1 MEGYSILM
9 DTPRTRSQIRRDLQ
23 TAGTRGDIVTA
34 AADLMR
40 EHGYAGTSIAAIAER
55 GGVAVQTIYNTVGSK
70 VDVLAAVLAAANTAS
85 RAAGRSVAELA
96 AGISGA
102 ATPAAAVGAL
112 AGWIAADN
120 ERAAPLY
127 RVVNEAAGTDPE
139 IHELEVTMAAR
150 SLHAYAEAVG
160 ALRAQLGLR
169 SGLSDHEAATSIW
182 ALGHPQVFHTLVVG
196 LGWSRETYTAW
207 LRSAL
212 PGVLPSGRL
221 PAR

>member
-1 MEGYSILM
+1 MEGYSKGM
-9 DTPRTRSQIRRDLQ
+9 DTPRTRSQIRRDIQ
-23 TAGTRGDIVTA
+23 TMGTRGDIVQA
-34 AADLMR
+34 ATELMA
-40 EHGYAGTSIAAIAER
+40 EHGYVGTSIAAIAER

-70 VDVLAAVLAAANTAS
+70 VDVLAAVLAAANS
-85 RAAGRSVAELA
+85 AARTSGLSVAALA
-96 AGISGA
+96 AGITGSTTPGA
-102 ATPAAAVGAL
+102 AVSAL

-120 ERAAPLY
+120 DQAAPLH

-139 IHELEVTMAAR
+139 IRELEVTMAAR

-169 SGLSDHEAATSIW
+169 PGLSDHEAATSIW

-196 LGWSRETYTAW
+196 LGWSREAYTAW

-212 PGVLPSGRL
+212 PGVLPTGRI

>member
-1 MEGYSILM
+1 M
-9 DTPRTRSQIRRDLQ
+9 DSTRTRSQIRRDLQ
-23 TAGTRGDIVTA
+23 MAGTRGDIVEA
-34 AADLMR
+34 AAELMR

-55 GGVAVQTIYNTVGSK
+55 GGVAVQTIYNAIGSK

-85 RAAGRSVAELA
+85 RATGLSVAELA
-96 AGISGA
+96 SGISGS
-102 ATPAAAVGAL
+102 ATPATAVSGL
-112 AGWIAADN
+112 ATWITADN
-120 ERAAPLY
+120 ERTAPLH

-139 IHELEVTMAAR
+139 IRELEVSMAAR

-160 ALRAQLGLR
+160 ALRGQLGLR

-212 PGVLPSGRL
+212 PGVLPTGRL
-221 PAR
+221 TAR

>member
-1 MEGYSILM
+1 M
-9 DTPRTRSQIRRDLQ
+9 DKPRTRSQIRRDMQ
-23 TAGTRGDIVTA
+23 TAGTRGDIVEA
-34 AADLMR
+34 AAELMR
-40 EHGYAGTSIAAIAER
+40 ENGYAGTSIAAIAER
-55 GGVAVQTIYNTVGSK
+55 GGVAVQTIYNTIGSK

-85 RAAGRSVAELA
+85 RATGLSVAELA
-96 AGISGA
+96 SGISGS
-102 ATPAAAVGAL
+102 ATPAAAVSGL
-112 AGWIAADN
+112 ATWITADN
-120 ERAAPLY
+120 ERTAPLH

-139 IHELEVTMAAR
+139 IRELEVTMAAR
-150 SLHAYAEAVG
+150 SLHGYAEAVG
-160 ALRAQLGLR
+160 ALRGQLGLR

-212 PGVLPSGRL
+212 PGVLPTGRL

>member
-1 MEGYSILM
+1 M
-9 DTPRTRSQIRRDLQ
+9 DKPRTRSQIRRDMQ
-23 TAGTRGDIVTA
+23 TAGTRGDIVEA

-40 EHGYAGTSIAAIAER
+40 ENGYAGTSIAAIAER

-85 RAAGRSVAELA
+85 RATGLSVAELA
-96 AGISGA
+96 AGISEA
-102 ATPAAAVGAL
+102 ATPAVAVGGL

-139 IHELEVTMAAR
+139 IRELEVTMAAR

-169 SGLSDHEAATSIW
+169 PGLSDHEAATSIW

-212 PGVLPSGRL
+212 PGVLPTGRL

>member
-1 MEGYSILM
+1 M
-9 DTPRTRSQIRRDLQ
+9 DKPRTRSQIRRDMQ
-23 TAGTRGDIVTA
+23 TAGTRGDIVEA

-70 VDVLAAVLAAANTAS
+70 VDVLAAVLAAANTAA
-85 RAAGRSVAELA
+85 RTTGLSVAELA
-96 AGISGA
+96 AGISQA
-102 ATPAAAVGAL
+102 ATPAVAVGGL

-127 RVVNEAAGTDPE
+127 RVVNEAAGADPE
-139 IHELEVTMAAR
+139 IRELEVTMAAR

-169 SGLSDHEAATSIW
+169 PGLSDHEAATSIW

-196 LGWSRETYTAW
+196 LGWSREAYTAW

-212 PGVLPSGRL
+212 PGVLPTGRF

>member
-1 MEGYSILM
+1 ME
-9 DTPRTRSQIRRDLQ
+9 TPRTRSQIRRDLQ
-23 TAGTRGDIVTA
+23 TMGTRGDIVQA
-34 AADLMR
+34 ASELMR
-40 EHGYAGTSIAAIAER
+40 EHGYIGTSIAAIAER

-70 VDVLAAVLAAANTAS
+70 VDVLAAVLASAHSDA
-85 RAAGRSVAELA
+85 RSSGVSAAELA
-96 AGISGA
+96 TGITGA
-102 ATPAAAVGAL
+102 RTPVAAVGAL
-112 AGWIAADN
+112 ATWITADN
-120 ERAAPLY
+120 ERAAPLH

-139 IHELEVTMAAR
+139 IRELEVTMAAR

-169 SGLSDHEAATSIW
+169 PGLSDHEAATSIW

-196 LGWSRETYTAW
+196 LGWSRDAYTAW

-212 PGVLPSGRL
+212 PGVLPTGRI

>member
-1 MEGYSILM
+1 MEGYSIQM
-9 DTPRTRSQIRRDLQ
+9 DSPRTRSQIRRDLQ
-23 TAGTRGDIVTA
+23 TAGTRGDIVGA
-34 AADLMR
+34 AAELMR
-40 EHGYAGTSIAAIAER
+40 EHGYVGTSIAAIAER
-55 GGVAVQTIYNTVGSK
+55 AGVAVQTIYNTIGSK
-70 VDVLAAVLAAANTAS
+70 VEVLAAVLATANTAS
-85 RAAGRSVAELA
+85 RTTGLSVAELA
-96 AGISGA
+96 TGISGS
-102 ATPAAAVGAL
+102 ATPSAAIAGL
-112 AGWIAADN
+112 AAWITADN
-120 ERAAPLY
+120 ERAAPLH

-139 IHELEVTMAAR
+139 IRELDVTIAAR

-196 LGWSRETYTAW
+196 LGWSTETYTAW

-212 PGVLPSGRL
+212 PGVLPNGRI